1 MQEDSLVLAV
11 APLEKVFLN
20 SVNVVQVL
28 LVSGAE
34 TKAYTQHLTF
44 HGERARI
51 LYGRGYGDTPQS
63 WVEPP
68 SYRERKVAGV

>member
-1 MQEDSLVLAV
+1 MQEDSPVLAV

-44 HGERARI
+44 QGERARI

-68 SYRERKVAGV
+68 S